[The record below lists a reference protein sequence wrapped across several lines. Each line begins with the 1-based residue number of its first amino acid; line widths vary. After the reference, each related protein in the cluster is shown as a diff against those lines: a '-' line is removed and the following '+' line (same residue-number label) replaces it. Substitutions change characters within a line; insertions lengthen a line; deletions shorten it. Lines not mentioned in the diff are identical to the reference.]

1 MTMKKWIISVL
12 LFFCIGLANAGD
24 VVVANGQNSVS
35 ASDLK
40 QMFLG
45 KKKSWANGDKVVL
58 VILKDGAAHDSFM
71 SNRVGKSPSQFLS
84 FWKKLVFTGK
94 GVMPKQASSEAELLQ
109 IVAST
114 KGAIGYVSEGAS
126 GSLPG
131 GVSKVTVK

>member
-1 MTMKKWIISVL
+1 MKKWIISAL
-12 LFFCIGLANAGD
+12 LFFCVALANAGD
-24 VVVANGQNSVS
+24 VVVANGQSSVS

-45 KKKSWANGDKVVL
+45 KKKSWPNGDKVVL
-58 VILKDGAAHDSFM
+58 VVLKGGATHDSFM

-94 GVMPKQASSEAELLQ
+94 GVMPKQASSEEELLQ
-109 IVAST
+109 MVAST
-114 KGAIGYVSEGAS
+114 KGAVGYVSDGAA

-131 GVSKVTVK
+131 GVSKVIVK